1 MASRGPGL
9 GYELFRQRQFTE
21 LWSANLILTLGL
33 VMLMLGVAWE
43 MTTLT
48 DNPVLV
54 SMVQTVM
61 SLPFVFFS
69 VPLGVASDAVGHRT
83 MLLASQAWMLVITG
97 VMAVIALSGGVD
109 FTPLSVL
116 SLLFLIGVG
125 LVAQQSA
132 WKPFLHDFVPEDKLV
147 AAISFN
153 SLSNKISQTLGPI
166 LGGYLMGLA
175 GAAVVLFTRALS
187 HVLMIITL
195 IRYRNISP
203 ARAHEAEQSTPGRR
217 SLREGWNA
225 LRRSPQLYGPMI
237 RCAIQMGPCAGVLA
251 LLPLEAKE
259 NVQTGAIGF
268 GGLLA
273 ALGIGTTAGVS
284 LMPLLQ
290 RHIRLNIMTTVAVAA
305 FATAVIGIS
314 RWDSMALDASFLLVF
329 GFSWSVLSVSHQ
341 FAVQTRA
348 PKDMRGLMT
357 SIYSLVQQGAMA
369 LGSFG
374 FGVIAHQAGVSRSIL
389 IAGIIAAF
397 GLLLVRFYPMP
408 EVEAEASAA

>member
-21 LWSANLILTLGL
+21 LWSANLVLTLGL
-33 VMLMLGVAWE
+33 VMLMLGVSWE
-43 MTTLT
+43 MTSLT

-69 VPLGVASDAVGHRT
+69 VPLGVASDVLGHRT
-83 MLLASQAWMLVITG
+83 VLLASQAWMLVITG
-97 VMAVIALSGGVD
+97 VMGVIALTGGWE
-109 FTPLSVL
+109 FTPVSVL
-116 SLLFLIGVG
+116 SLLFLVGVG

-132 WKPFLHDFVPEDKLV
+132 WKPFLQEFVPEDKLV

-195 IRYRNISP
+195 IRFRNRPKTGDGETDKS
-203 ARAHEAEQSTPGRR
+203 AMASR
-217 SLREGWNA
+217 SLREGWNV
-225 LRRSPQLYGPMI
+225 LKRSPQLYGPMI
-237 RCAIQMGPCAGVLA
+237 RCALQMGPCAGVLA

-259 NVQTGAIGF
+259 NIQTGAIGF

-273 ALGIGTTAGVS
+273 ALGVGTTAGVS

-290 RHIRLNIMTTVAVAA
+290 RHLRLNPTSTVAVAFFSLA
-305 FATAVIGIS
+305 AIGIS
-314 RWDSMALDASFLLVF
+314 RWDSMALDASFLVVF
-329 GFSWSVLSVSHQ
+329 GFSWSVLTVSHQ
-341 FAVQTRA
+341 FAVQTNA

-357 SIYSLVQQGAMA
+357 SIYALVQQGAMA

-374 FGVIAHQAGVSRSIL
+374 FGVVAQQISVSRSIL
-389 IAGIIAAF
+389 IAGIIAMS
-397 GLLLVRFYPMP
+397 GLLLVRVFPMP
-408 EVEAEASAA
+408 EVAPEPSTA